1 MECRCD
7 ESSMS
12 RGVMYV
18 PNVPRPAPSCVP
30 CHPTHLSMCWCVV
43 SAMSV
48 WCSVI
53 ESWMRNSEGSML
65 FVGAGHLKLRPVVD
79 TARGIGAGTK
89 AYFEVPLYKEGGVE
103 KVATAFV
110 SARFTDDR
118 VASAHGDNAAVGRF
132 ARTETV
138 FHGDVTAPSRARYD
152 EDDDP
157 TAPLGK
163 NDVARRFGRSARIA
177 HAARRAAER
186 TRGRRAQ
193 QQPALPPAAP
203 QSASRTKRDKAKA
216 RRADGEADGG
226 SGARDRSRS
235 RSRNPDTGGRDSASR
250 AERDADDDDEAV
262 RRQRRRAARKQAKK
276 AAAIAA
282 ALEEGADTPD
292 RDRDAR
298 RTSAAADDDGA
309 EPRSTRSKRSRTAKR
324 RTGEADEEAKAPAR
338 DA

>member
-1 MECRCD
+1 
-7 ESSMS
+7 
-12 RGVMYV
+12 
-18 PNVPRPAPSCVP
+18 
-30 CHPTHLSMCWCVV
+30 
-43 SAMSV
+43 
-48 WCSVI
+48 
-53 ESWMRNSEGSML
+53 ML

-216 RRADGEADGG
+216 RRDDGEADGG

-235 RSRNPDTGGRDSASR
+235 RSRSRNADTGGRDSASR
-250 AERDADDDDEAV
+250 VERDAADDDEAV

-324 RTGEADEEAKAPAR
+324 RTGEVDEEAKAPAR

>member
-1 MECRCD
+1 
-7 ESSMS
+7 
-12 RGVMYV
+12 
-18 PNVPRPAPSCVP
+18 
-30 CHPTHLSMCWCVV
+30 
-43 SAMSV
+43 
-48 WCSVI
+48 
-53 ESWMRNSEGSML
+53 ML

>member
-309 EPRSTRSKRSRTAKR
+309 ETRSTRSKRSRTAKR
-324 RTGEADEEAKAPAR
+324 RTGEVDEEAKAPAR